1 MALSSE
7 TSSGNHGNHTILESF
22 LTRKSI
28 VIEGSQ
34 ARNAVAGDDGGSDK
48 VT

>member
-1 MALSSE
+1 MATTLL
-7 TSSGNHGNHTILESF
+7 GVL